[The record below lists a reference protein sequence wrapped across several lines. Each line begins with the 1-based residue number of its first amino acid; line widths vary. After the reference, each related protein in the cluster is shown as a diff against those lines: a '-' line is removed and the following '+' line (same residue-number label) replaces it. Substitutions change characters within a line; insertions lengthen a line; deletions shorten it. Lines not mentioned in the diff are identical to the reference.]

1 MLLWEE
7 NCFLFTLYLKMQSLT
22 LAIAHVNVERKQNT
36 TSVMIQR
43 DNQAVRR
50 VIHKFPCFFF
60 CKCFV
65 SMTPHV
71 RLQAM
76 PINTREV
83 QMLKVN
89 VIQEINVER

>member
-1 MLLWEE
+1 
-7 NCFLFTLYLKMQSLT
+7 MQSLT
-22 LAIAHVNVERKQNT
+22 QAIAHVNVERKHNT
-36 TSVMIQR
+36 TSVTSMIHR

-50 VIHKFPCFFF
+50 VIHKFPCFFFF

-76 PINTREV
+76 PINTRLV